1 MSIPTID
8 LRLGDCLDVMK
19 EMEDN
24 SVDSIV
30 TDPPYGLS
38 AARNSGKSSKGGFMG
53 KEWDYDV
60 PSVEIWR
67 EALRVLKP
75 GGHLLAFSG
84 TRTYHRMVVNIEDAG
99 FEIRDSIVC
108 WLYFSGFPKS
118 HNISKAIDKRGG
130 ESIAWFGQ
138 WLRKWRTENE
148 IPQKEISK
156 LFPSKTGNLTGCV
169 ANWELGHS
177 LPTNEQF
184 NTICATF
191 DLPFSSMKEAKRKIL
206 KEDIRYR
213 SSDAW
218 EADGKGM
225 LGMGEQDFSITES
238 ATSEAK
244 EWDGWG
250 TALKPAHEPVCV
262 ARKPLIGTVVENV
275 LEHGTGALNIDGCRI
290 GDIVQDTSK
299 NGRDAD
305 KHKNTIYESGLK
317 KDFEGKITV
326 GRWPSNVIMDEV
338 AGAILDEQAPSVG
351 NMMNAN
357 RKTTTTGGTGNAWTT
372 SSKNEGDS
380 NGIFDGLGG
389 GSRFFYCPK
398 VSQAERNAGLEPL
411 EDKEKY
417 ADFGLR
423 NRIQDGVITNDRTNN
438 AAYTSKN
445 NHPTVKPISLMR
457 YLAKLVTKEGGI
469 VLDPFMGS
477 GSTGIAACLE
487 GFNFVGIEM
496 DKEYLNIARHRI
508 AHWGEYE
515 IEEAEFIPK
524 PRSTQMSISD
534 WF

>member
-118 HNISKAIDKRGG
+118 HNISKAMDKRGG
-130 ESIAWFGQ
+130 ESIAWFGP
-138 WLRKWRTENE
+138 WFKEWRIKQNITMKSVGEHFL
-148 IPQKEISK
+148 SK
-156 LFPSKTGNLTGCV
+156 NGKITGCV
-169 ANWELGHS
+169 YNWEEGRN

-184 NTICATF
+184 NKLCELY

-238 ATSEAK
+238 ATPEAK
-244 EWDGWG
+244 QWDGWG

-275 LEHGTGALNIDGCRI
+275 LEYGTGALNIDGCR
-290 GDIVQDTSK
+290 
-299 NGRDAD
+299 
-305 KHKNTIYESGLK
+305 
-317 KDFEGKITV
+317 V
-326 GRWPSNVIMDEV
+326 GERWPSNVIMDEV
-338 AGAILDEQAPSVG
+338 AGAILDEQAPS
-351 NMMNAN
+351 
-357 RKTTTTGGTGNAWTT
+357 
-372 SSKNEGDS
+372 NEGDS
-380 NGIFDGLGG
+380 NGFYDGLGG

-398 VSQAERNAGLEPL
+398 VSQSERNAGLESL
-411 EDKEKY
+411 KDKEKY
-417 ADFGLR
+417 ADFGFR

-457 YLAKLVTKEGGI
+457 YLSKLVTKEGGI

-496 DKEYLNIARHRI
+496 DEEYLNIARHRI

-524 PRSTQMSISD
+524 PRSTQMNISD

>member
-38 AARNSGKSSKGGFMG
+38 FMG

-118 HNISKAIDKRGG
+118 LSVSKAIDKQLGTFIEG
-130 ESIAWFGQ
+130 EESPNSRFG
-138 WLRKWRTENE
+138 REGDDKHFNHSKRITFST
-148 IPQKEISK
+148 PQSE
-156 LFPSKTGNLTGCV
+156 
-169 ANWELGHS
+169 
-177 LPTNEQF
+177 
-184 NTICATF
+184 
-191 DLPFSSMKEAKRKIL
+191 EAI
-206 KEDIRYR
+206 
-213 SSDAW
+213 
-218 EADGKGM
+218 
-225 LGMGEQDFSITES
+225 Q
-238 ATSEAK
+238 
-244 EWDGWG
+244 WDGWG

-290 GDIVQDTSK
+290 ETNEKLVAGGSLRTNSGDERKGASLGMFQDGTQ
-299 NGRDAD
+299 
-305 KHKNTIYESGLK
+305 NTYKQNEK
-317 KDFEGKITV
+317 

-338 AGAILDEQAPSVG
+338 AGAILDEQAPMVNNPKNSSR
-351 NMMNAN
+351 NTDNQ
-357 RKTTTTGGTGNAWTT
+357 GGTGNAWTNPA
-372 SSKNEGDS
+372 KRGDS
-380 NGIFDGLGG
+380 NGFSDGLGG

-398 VSQAERNAGLEPL
+398 VSQSERNAGCDGLEEKVYAPSNQAKAEL
-411 EDKEKY
+411 KRGNTDYNAWRDKDHTE
-417 ADFGLR
+417 R
-423 NRIQDGVITNDRTNN
+423 NNHNHIGSNR
-438 AAYTSKN
+438 N

-496 DKEYLNIARHRI
+496 NEEYLNIARHRI

>member
-1 MSIPTID
+1 MDID
-8 LRLGDCLDVMK
+8 LRLGNCLHVLK
-19 EMEDN
+19 EMDDN

-30 TDPPYGLS
+30 CDPPYGLS
-38 AARNSGKSSKGGFMG
+38 FMG
-53 KEWDYDV
+53 SKWDYDV

-67 EALRVLKP
+67 ECLRVLKH

-84 TRTYHRMVVNIEDAG
+84 TRTYHRVVVNIENAG
-99 FEIRDSIVC
+99 FEIRDQIQ
-108 WLYFSGFPKS
+108 WIYGEGFPKS

-169 ANWELGHS
+169 ANWELGHC

-238 ATSEAK
+238 ATSKAK

-250 TALKPAHEPVCV
+250 TALKPANEPICL

-275 LEHGTGALNIDGCRI
+275 LEYGTGAMNIDECRA
-290 GDIVQDTSK
+290 
-299 NGRDAD
+299 N
-305 KHKNTIYESGLK
+305 
-317 KDFEGKITV
+317 
-326 GRWPSNVIMDEV
+326 GRWPANVMFDED
-338 AGAILDEQAPSVG
+338 AAKILDEQSGFSTSG
-351 NMMNAN
+351 NPAMRYSPA
-357 RKTTTTGGTGNAWTT
+357 GFGQGNVFGEG
-372 SSKNEGDS
+372 SISKRPNGEYGDS
-380 NGIFDGLGG
+380 GG
-389 GSRFFYCPK
+389 ASRFFYCAK
-398 VSQAERNAGLEPL
+398 ANQKERNAGCNNLPL
-411 EDKEKY
+411 KLNENSTYGMQTDE
-417 ADFGLR
+417 GLR
-423 NRIQDGVITNDRTNN
+423 NNNRNPENRTREQR
-438 AAYTSKN
+438 N
-445 NHPTVKPISLMR
+445 NHPTVKPIDLMR
-457 YLAKLVTKEGGI
+457 YLCRLITPPEGI

-477 GSTGIAACLE
+477 GTTGIAACLE
-487 GFNFVGIEM
+487 GFNFVGIEL
-496 DKEYLNIARHRI
+496 DEDYLEIARHRI
-508 AHWGEYE
+508 AHWGDYE
-515 IEEAEFIPK
+515 ITESDTLIPQK
-524 PRSTQMSISD
+524 RITE
-534 WF
+534 WL

>member
-1 MSIPTID
+1 
-8 LRLGDCLDVMK
+8 
-19 EMEDN
+19 MEDN

-169 ANWELGHS
+169 ANWELGHN

-191 DLPFSSMKEAKRKIL
+191 NLPFNSIDEVRGEFLGVKTHARSGGDDFAKRPNSESQSRDEEIYAL
-206 KEDIRYR
+206 
-213 SSDAW
+213 SSD
-218 EADGKGM
+218 K
-225 LGMGEQDFSITES
+225 
-238 ATSEAK
+238 AK

-275 LEHGTGALNIDGCRI
+275 LEYGTGGLNIDACRI
-290 GDIVQDTSK
+290 ESAGEHKRPFQPTNNERDVYGKQTGFEPT
-299 NGRDAD
+299 NAEGRFPA
-305 KHKNTIYESGLK
+305 
-317 KDFEGKITV
+317 
-326 GRWPSNVIMDEV
+326 NVIMDEV

-351 NMMNAN
+351 NMMNAT
-357 RKTTTTGGTGNAWTT
+357 RKKTTTGGTGNAWTT

-380 NGIFDGLGG
+380 NGFYDGLGG

-398 VSQAERNAGLEPL
+398 VSQAERNAGCDGLEEKVYAL
-411 EDKEKY
+411 SNQAKAELKRGNTDYNAWRDKDHIE
-417 ADFGLR
+417 R
-423 NRIQDGVITNDRTNN
+423 NNHNHIDSNR
-438 AAYTSKN
+438 N
-445 NHPTVKPISLMR
+445 NHPTVKPLSLMA
-457 YLAKLVTKEGGI
+457 YLCRLVTPKHGI

-477 GSTGIAACLE
+477 GSTGIAACME
-487 GFNFVGIEM
+487 NFDFIGIDMEE
-496 DKEYLNIARHRI
+496 EYVEIARHRI
-508 AHWGEYE
+508 AHWSDYKLDDLEVGEE
-515 IEEAEFIPK
+515 TDFK
-524 PRSTQMSISD
+524 PVRFRNQPATY
-534 WF
+534 W

>member
-156 LFPSKTGNLTGCV
+156 LFPSKTGNLTGRV

-191 DLPFSSMKEAKRKIL
+191 NLPFNSIDEVRGEFLAVKTHARSGGDDFAKRPNSESQSRDEEIYAL
-206 KEDIRYR
+206 G
-213 SSDAW
+213 SD
-218 EADGKGM
+218 K
-225 LGMGEQDFSITES
+225 
-238 ATSEAK
+238 AK

-275 LEHGTGALNIDGCRI
+275 LEQGTGALNIDGCRI
-290 GDIVQDTSK
+290 EYDAESYARNKKASEKAPKEHEKAVWKDT
-299 NGRDAD
+299 G
-305 KHKNTIYESGLK
+305 HKKRVDVFSPK
-317 KDFEGKITV
+317 

-338 AGAILDEQAPSVG
+338 AGAILDEQAPMVG
-351 NMMNAN
+351 NPKNSSRN
-357 RKTTTTGGTGNAWTT
+357 TDNQGGTGNAWTNPA
-372 SSKNEGDS
+372 KKGDS
-380 NGIFDGLGG
+380 NGFSDGLGG

-398 VSQAERNAGLEPL
+398 VSQSERNAGC
-411 EDKEKY
+411 
-417 ADFGLR
+417 
-423 NRIQDGVITNDRTNN
+423 DG
-438 AAYTSKN
+438 N

-457 YLAKLVTKEGGI
+457 YLSKLVTKEGGI

-487 GFNFVGIEM
+487 GYNFVGIEM
-496 DKEYLNIARHRI
+496 DEEYLNIARHRI

-524 PRSTQMSISD
+524 PRSTQMNISD

>member
-1 MSIPTID
+1 
-8 LRLGDCLDVMK
+8 MK

-118 HNISKAIDKRGG
+118 HNISKALDKRGG
-130 ESIAWFGQ
+130 NNDLAQEVADKLKQARESRGMTKSEADELFCNGSTNYSWMEGRKDRIILPNDDVFQNIVDEWPELKPYQEKVKSANREIIA
-138 WLRKWRTENE
+138 KSENGIAGGSGE
-148 IPQKEISK
+148 FVS
-156 LFPSKTGNLTGCV
+156 GNK
-169 ANWELGHS
+169 
-177 LPTNEQF
+177 
-184 NTICATF
+184 NTVGFKGSFDITSSAT
-191 DLPFSSMKEAKRKIL
+191 PEAK
-206 KEDIRYR
+206 
-213 SSDAW
+213 
-218 EADGKGM
+218 
-225 LGMGEQDFSITES
+225 Q
-238 ATSEAK
+238 
-244 EWDGWG
+244 WDGWG

-275 LEHGTGALNIDGCRI
+275 LEYGTGALNIDGCRI
-290 GDIVQDTSK
+290 EYDPESYERNKKASEKAPKEHEKAVWKDT
-299 NGRDAD
+299 G
-305 KHKNTIYESGLK
+305 HKKRVDVFSPK
-317 KDFEGKITV
+317 

-338 AGAILDEQAPSVG
+338 AGAILDKQAPSVG

-398 VSQAERNAGLEPL
+398 VSQAERNAGLESL

-417 ADFGLR
+417 ADFGLT

-487 GFNFVGIEM
+487 GFDFVGIEM
-496 DKEYLNIARHRI
+496 DEEYLNIARHRI

>member
-1 MSIPTID
+1 
-8 LRLGDCLDVMK
+8 MK

-38 AARNSGKSSKGGFMG
+38 FMG

-118 HNISKAIDKRGG
+118 HNISKAIDKAAGAEREVIGQRQDILLKQGADLRRG
-130 ESIAWFGQ
+130 
-138 WLRKWRTENE
+138 
-148 IPQKEISK
+148 
-156 LFPSKTGNLTGCV
+156 
-169 ANWELGHS
+169 
-177 LPTNEQF
+177 
-184 NTICATF
+184 
-191 DLPFSSMKEAKRKIL
+191 KRKIAESFNAGSPERNNGF
-206 KEDIRYR
+206 KVV
-213 SSDAW
+213 S
-218 EADGKGM
+218 ADV
-225 LGMGEQDFSITES
+225 TAP
-238 ATSEAK
+238 ATPEAK
-244 EWDGWG
+244 QWDGWG

-262 ARKPLIGTVVENV
+262 ARKPLIGTVAENV
-275 LEHGTGALNIDGCRI
+275 LEHGTGALNIDGCRV

-338 AGAILDEQAPSVG
+338 AGAILNEQAPSVG

-398 VSQAERNAGLEPL
+398 VSQAERNAGLESL
-411 EDKEKY
+411 KDKEKY

-496 DKEYLNIARHRI
+496 DEEYLNIARHRI

-524 PRSTQMSISD
+524 PRSTQMNISD